1 MSIESVI
8 KHNLTLIKYT
18 ILLLPWTYPELFHYW
33 KAQLLQTWLVQMYVQ
48 GTWFILKESATYLC
62 IFLKTRQENNTTL
75 HLYRAL
81 GLQNGWKASVHVQR
95 YAERGSAYSEHS
107 AHSTANSEAPPAERT
122 PMTSGGPDLWTR
134 HTTAARRNSDKKMAL
149 CSWSPDWDRALK
161 ETNSKRQGENQTGE
175 RTLRLTR
182 TLEFKQAPIR
192 QWHIV
197 ICISCN
203 GFSISLISL
212 QLLAI
217 ANSHYYAYIAN
228 SAI

>member
-1 MSIESVI
+1 MAEKPQYMFKDTQIGEV
-8 KHNLTLIKYT
+8 
-18 ILLLPWTYPELFHYW
+18 
-33 KAQLLQTWLVQMYVQ
+33 
-48 GTWFILKESATYLC
+48 
-62 IFLKTRQENNTTL
+62 TTL
-75 HLYRAL
+75 
-81 GLQNGWKASVHVQR
+81 
-95 YAERGSAYSEHS
+95 
-107 AHSTANSEAPPAERT
+107 STAHTAPQIHEVPLSRADPDDFR
-122 PMTSGGPDLWTR
+122 GGPDLWTR
-134 HTTAARRNSDKKMAL
+134 HTTAAWRNSDKKMAL

-175 RTLRLTR
+175 RTLRLTH

-203 GFSISLISL
+203 GFSISLVSL

-217 ANSHYYAYIAN
+217 ANSHYYAHIAN